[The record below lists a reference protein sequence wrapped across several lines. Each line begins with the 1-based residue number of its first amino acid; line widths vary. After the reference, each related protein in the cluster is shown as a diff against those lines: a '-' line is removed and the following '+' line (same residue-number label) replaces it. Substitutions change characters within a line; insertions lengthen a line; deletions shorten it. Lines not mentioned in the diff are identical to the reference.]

1 MSEGRQWIGEGLSGI
16 STKGGGIGVAERVE
30 DRMLR
35 LLKRHEVQR
44 RIEAGHDQIEVA
56 VIAGVSVRSV
66 RRIAAEPAVEHV

>member
-1 MSEGRQWIGEGLSGI
+1 MEGEGLSGI